1 MQMSGRHAALR
12 RTALAG
18 VSVLAAFLC
27 GAHARAQAAPESRT
41 FETIKVTGGRP
52 VARAMDAIEER
63 YGVLID
69 YVDPQYVA
77 PEDLELVRSLHGRP
91 LAVPFPAPKT
101 WTISIQYWQVPG
113 TPKSVA
119 PIYRCTLATLGCAPV
134 TAKPEEGIRA
144 LIQQVLDEFA
154 GQGGQVFTVQKL
166 EMPYGARWE
175 VYPTEARDRSGTF
188 VAQPDLLSAKISIP
202 KARRWPEEM
211 FELIAQQ
218 LTRAWGAKFS
228 VALLWWTVDMRMPG
242 PGERPPELGAENVS
256 AWRAIADL
264 MGPRAT
270 LGALRLFYGWADPG
284 YGYGINIV
292 SLPYREPPRPPTPAP
307 VPARLGPPFPP
318 YYWQGRALSPQ
329 GRLEIERALVK
340 AGYLETLPTKKWV
353 ANAMAAQRRRVA
365 RGLGVTPIWDAD
377 TVAALRR
384 FQAAAGIP
392 QTGKFD
398 LPTASA
404 LMRTGDLP
412 VVHMVIPA
420 KPAMSIALRY
430 WLTSTRSG
438 MKEVQ
443 RALTDA
449 GFYNGP
455 IDGHLYLPT
464 IHALEAFQA
473 ASGLKPTGLLDW
485 ATAVKLAPFLPKPN

>member
-1 MQMSGRHAALR
+1 MSGRHAALR
-12 RTALAG
+12 RAALAAA
-18 VSVLAAFLC
+18 SVLAAFLC
-27 GAHARAQAAPESRT
+27 AAQARTQAGPEART
-41 FETIKVTGGRP
+41 FETIEVTGGRP
-52 VARAMDAIEER
+52 VAKAMDVIEQR

-77 PEDLELVRSLHGRP
+77 PEDLELVRSLHGKP

-119 PIYRCTLATLGCAPV
+119 PIYRCNLATLGCAPV
-134 TAKPEEGIRA
+134 TSRPEDGISG
-144 LIQQVLDEFA
+144 LIRQVLDEFA
-154 GQGGQVFTVQKL
+154 GQGGQVFTVRKL

-188 VAQPDLLSAKISIP
+188 VAQPDLLSANISIP
-202 KARRWPEEM
+202 KARRWPVEM

-228 VALLWWTVDMRMPG
+228 VALLWWTVDPHMPA

-256 AWRAIADL
+256 ARRAIADL
-264 MGPRAT
+264 MGPRGT
-270 LGALRLFYGWADPG
+270 LGVLRLFYGWADPG

-292 SLPYREPPRPPTPAP
+292 NLPYREPPRPPTPAP
-307 VPARLGPPFPP
+307 VPARLGPPVPP
-318 YYWQGRALSPQ
+318 YYWEGRALSPQ

-340 AGYLETLPTKKWV
+340 AGYLKTLPTKKWV
-353 ANAMAAQRRRVA
+353 ANAMAAQRCRVA

-384 FQAAAGIP
+384 FQAAADIP

-420 KPAMSIALRY
+420 KPAMDAQLAN
-430 WLTSTRSG
+430 WLQSTQRG
-438 MKEVQ
+438 RKEIQ
-443 RALTDA
+443 EALTRA

-455 IDGHLYLPT
+455 IDG
-464 IHALEAFQA
+464 ALEPKMRAAFKAFQTA
-473 ASGLKPTGLLDW
+473 NGLTPTGFLDFQ
-485 ATAVKLAPFLPKPN
+485 TAARLVPFLPKPN